1 MVLADFDGAAER
13 AFGPVAASLDRL
25 GMTPNQ
31 VSVVSFAVA
40 VAAAVG
46 FYVATFET
54 YAVGA
59 ALVALSG
66 VLDVVDGQLARRTGE
81 SSAQGDMLDHTLD
94 RYSDLVLLIGIA
106 GGLDAWALGL
116 FAVTGVFL
124 TSYMGTQAQAVG
136 AGRDYGGLLGRAD
149 RLALIVVAGALH
161 PVLPLVAGTA
171 EVAGFVP
178 LEWLLILFAVVGNIT
193 AVQRF
198 WASWK
203 ELS

>member
-1 MVLADFDGAAER
+1 MVLADFDDAAER

-25 GMTPNQ
+25 GATPNQ
-31 VSVVSFAVA
+31 VSVVSFGVA
-40 VAAAVG
+40 VSAAVG
-46 FYVATFET
+46 FYFATPVT

-59 ALVALSG
+59 LLVALSG

-106 GGLDAWALGL
+106 GGLDAWMFGL

-149 RLALIVVAGALH
+149 RLAFIVVAGALH
-161 PVLPLVAGTA
+161 PLLPLVVETA

-178 LEWLLILFAVVGNIT
+178 LEWLLILLAVVGNLT